1 MSSDYACVPQKLCAE
16 PGVATGR
23 RKQGPSQTKN
33 GLFWYQELVQIR
45 YAASTADLIV
55 IDGRR

>member
-1 MSSDYACVPQKLCAE
+1 MCGTRLLPPVGASK
-16 PGVATGR
+16 
-23 RKQGPSQTKN
+23 GPSQAKN
-33 GLFWYQELVQIR
+33 GVFWYQELVQIR